1 MNTTRRRTVALLLP
15 LLLAVLTAALSF
27 LSGCGNRDING
38 LPVARARIEPVVFD
52 EAFNDDVYFQAF
64 SGTDVYATSVD
75 SLFAYNSRYAWKV
88 VVPPNGSALGA
99 YAGGVLTS
107 GKPRDLT
114 DYNALVFWVRSS
126 VTAPI
131 NEVGFGN
138 DNTGTSLL
146 TAGRSAVSANTT
158 WQQVIIPMPAPQRMI
173 AERGMFTIAEGYEL
187 PSQYVGHSLWFD
199 DIHWEYLPTITEV
212 HPTITTSTRQY
223 FVGGTATIDGIST
236 VFKVN
241 GADVRVNHMPGY
253 FDFAS
258 SDPAVATVQGTTIQ
272 ILGAGTATI
281 TGTME
286 TTQPDNVLK
295 TVPVA
300 GAVTLNTFAAPPEAA
315 PAPTLPDTSV
325 ISLYSDVYGNWPV
338 TSWNPH
344 WGGSTTQNDT
354 YSFGGD
360 AALVYSALN
369 YVGIDFHTQLID
381 ITNMTHLHLD
391 VYAPVGT
398 TFGVKLVNFTNTTGT
413 GSYVE
418 ALVSLD
424 ATTTPAFN
432 AGGWSSLE
440 IPLSSFPFAP
450 SVVKNHIGQLV
461 LTTTDAQLV
470 MVDNIYWHK

>member
-1 MNTTRRRTVALLLP
+1 MNTTRRRTVAMLLP
-15 LLLAVLTAALSF
+15 LLLVALAAALAF
-27 LSGCGNRDING
+27 LSGCGARDVAG
-38 LPVARARIEPVVFD
+38 LDVARARIEPVVFD
-52 EAFNDDVYFQAF
+52 EAFDDDVYFQAF
-64 SGTDVYATSVD
+64 SGTDPYATSLD
-75 SLFAYNSRYAWKV
+75 STFTYNSLYSWKV
-88 VVPPNGSALGA
+88 VVPPNGSALGG

-107 GKPRDLT
+107 GAPRDLA

-126 VTAPI
+126 ANTQI

-146 TAGRSAVSANTT
+146 SAGRASVIVNNT
-158 WQQVIIPMPAPQRMI
+158 WQQVVIPMPAPQRMI
-173 AERGMFTIAEGYEL
+173 AERGMFTIAEGYEA
-187 PSQYVGHSLWFD
+187 QIQNGHSLWFD

-212 HPTITTSTRQY
+212 HPAITAATRQY

-241 GADVRVNHMPGY
+241 GADVRVNHVPGY

-258 SDPAVATVQGTTIQ
+258 SDPAVATVQGKTIQ
-272 ILGAGTATI
+272 IVGAGTATI

-295 TVPVA
+295 TVPVT
-300 GAVTLNTFAAPPEAA
+300 GEVTLDTYAAPPEAA

-325 ISLYSDVYGNWPV
+325 ISIYSDVYGNWPV
-338 TSWNPH
+338 FSWNPR

-354 YSFGGD
+354 YSIDGD
-360 AALVYSALN
+360 DMLVYSALN

-391 VYAPVGT
+391 VYAPFGT
-398 TFGVKLVNFTNTTGT
+398 NFGVKLVNFTSTSGT

-418 ALVSLD
+418 ALVAFDS
-424 ATTTPAFN
+424 TTTPAFN
-432 AGGWSSLE
+432 SGGWSSLE

-470 MVDNIYWHK
+470 LVDNIYLHK